1 MVKAGFGL
9 QLELDN
15 NGENMNSI
23 LVTILVGVLKRLVSE
38 QVVVGVLVG
47 LGDYLVPRTSTKLD
61 DEIWSPV
68 RKALKGE

>member
-38 QVVVGVLVG
+38 QVVIG
-47 LGDYLVPRTSTKLD
+47 
-61 DEIWSPV
+61 I
-68 RKALKGE
+68 